1 MALII
6 RLEMGM
12 GKHVVYLPLML
23 IKIYQCFLVLFAAGQ
38 FLRPPGDS
46 KDTGGSLRMLR
57 IQAAETPIICY
68 YDVLASKYAGG
79 AGILKEVYRLNDQG

>member
-1 MALII
+1 
-6 RLEMGM
+6 
-12 GKHVVYLPLML
+12 
-23 IKIYQCFLVLFAAGQ
+23 
-38 FLRPPGDS
+38 
-46 KDTGGSLRMLR
+46 MLR